1 MLTKYSF
8 PLTHL
13 FLCYQTPKNM
23 ENYLYTRFFIKKNGA
38 LGILRFSILGEFIKI
53 LGFQSLKIQISCLD
67 NLQRVE
73 DLDLINS
80 PRILN
85 LKIPEF
91 EITSKPIEF

>member
-1 MLTKYSF
+1 MQYT
-8 PLTHL
+8 
-13 FLCYQTPKNM
+13 C
-23 ENYLYTRFFIKKNGA
+23 EYLKVTQW
-38 LGILRFSILGEFIKI
+38 LEFIKI

-67 NLQRVE
+67 NLQRIE

-91 EITSKPIEF
+91 EITSKLIEF